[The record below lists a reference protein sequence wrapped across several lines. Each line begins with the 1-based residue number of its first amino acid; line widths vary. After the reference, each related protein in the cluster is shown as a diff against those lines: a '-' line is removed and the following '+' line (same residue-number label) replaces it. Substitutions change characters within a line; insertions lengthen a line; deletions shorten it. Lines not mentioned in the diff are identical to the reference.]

1 MNPKVF
7 KLHPRSGELEVLVD
21 GTYFIYSQVEVST
34 VSGLTLLISRMQILC
49 MPQRGTV
56 EPAQTSQW
64 LKSWVGG
71 GWREDPLG
79 EGVER
84 KEERQKGLFG
94 GFFFA
99 RCY

>member
-34 VSGLTLLISRMQILC
+34 VSGLTLISRMQILC
-49 MPQRGTV
+49 MPQGGTV

-64 LKSWVGG
+64 LKSWVGRLEGRPTRG
-71 GWREDPLG
+71 GS
-79 EGVER
+79 
-84 KEERQKGLFG
+84 
-94 GFFFA
+94 
-99 RCY
+99 

>member
-1 MNPKVF
+1 
-7 KLHPRSGELEVLVD
+7 VD

-64 LKSWVGG
+64 LKSWGG
-71 GWREDPLG
+71 GAAGGGGGKTHSGREL
-79 EGVER
+79 
-84 KEERQKGLFG
+84 KGRRRDRRGCLG
-94 GFFFA
+94 GFS
-99 RCY
+99 

>member
-64 LKSWVGG
+64 LKSWVGEVG
-71 GWREDPLG
+71 GKIHYGREL
-79 EGVER
+79 
-84 KEERQKGLFG
+84 KGRRRDRRGCL
-94 GFFFA
+94 GFFLSQI
-99 RCY
+99 